1 MTTSTTTEID
11 VRTIPPYER
20 HAQIFGSF
28 DELPAGQALVIVND
42 HDPVPLRRQFE
53 ARTPGQFEWNYLQ
66 AGPALWRV
74 QIAKL
79 AGSAAADQGDSCC
92 SGGGCGG

>member
-1 MTTSTTTEID
+1 MSTPTVTEID

-20 HAQIFGSF
+20 HARIFGQF
-28 DELPAGQALVIVND
+28 DDLEVGQALVIVND

-53 ARTPGQFEWNYLQ
+53 GRTPGQFNWSYLQ

-74 QIAKL
+74 QIDKV
-79 AGSAAADQGDSCC
+79 AGAAAESGGGCC
-92 SGGGCGG
+92 SGGACG

>member
-1 MTTSTTTEID
+1 MSTQTVTQID

-28 DELPAGQALVIVND
+28 DALQAGQALEIVND

-53 ARTPGQFEWNYLQ
+53 ARSPGQFAWSYLQ

-74 QIAKL
+74 QIGKL
-79 AGSAAADQGDSCC
+79 AASADESGGSCC
-92 SGGGCGG
+92 SGGACG